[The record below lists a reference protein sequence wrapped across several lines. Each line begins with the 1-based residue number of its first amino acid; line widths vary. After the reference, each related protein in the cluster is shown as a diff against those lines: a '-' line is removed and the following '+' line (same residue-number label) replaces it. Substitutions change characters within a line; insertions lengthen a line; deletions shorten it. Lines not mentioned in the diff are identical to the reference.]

1 MTNRTLLLLL
11 CSLLAAALP
20 GCPTSSTPQGES
32 KPKTA
37 VLLRTYFVPLRA
49 DVEMGPNRPP
59 LDKFID
65 SGSMPGSQDGKDQ
78 LRALQSR
85 YTLKALAF
93 QFSNVKPLEETG
105 DTVLELGFG
114 EEIQVKVSDLQTK
127 GGAQVAKFTI
137 TFGPRL
143 VYQRLLPFRPG
154 DCLLFAGHLDVALPI
169 LSVFA
174 LEIHSFPPDQHAAYT
189 DFLERARKDS
199 EEFAP
204 PPVQQR
210 EQEPYLPGV
219 GDVSMPE
226 LISKERAVY
235 PDAAK
240 PDKLEGEVIVE
251 VVVDREG
258 KATRPRIITL
268 PSLFDQSATQAATT
282 YRYKPAMKNGQPVS
296 VTMNIIIVFKYT
308 MRPS

>member
-93 QFSNVKPLEETG
+93 ISLRRDEQ
-105 DTVLELGFG
+105 D
-114 EEIQVKVSDLQTK
+114 
-127 GGAQVAKFTI
+127 
-137 TFGPRL
+137 
-143 VYQRLLPFRPG
+143 
-154 DCLLFAGHLDVALPI
+154 
-169 LSVFA
+169 
-174 LEIHSFPPDQHAAYT
+174 
-189 DFLERARKDS
+189 RARHILDTLKWLD
-199 EEFAP
+199 P
-204 PPVQQR
+204 TGQVGWPV
-210 EQEPYLPGV
+210 
-219 GDVSMPE
+219 
-226 LISKERAVY
+226 I
-235 PDAAK
+235 AALA
-240 PDKLEGEVIVE
+240 DGLTAG
-251 VVVDREG
+251 
-258 KATRPRIITL
+258 
-268 PSLFDQSATQAATT
+268 
-282 YRYKPAMKNGQPVS
+282 
-296 VTMNIIIVFKYT
+296 
-308 MRPS
+308 